1 VIRLAAV
8 GDLHFGLDSSGTLR
22 PRLEGLEDRADLL
35 LIAGDLT
42 KSGQPDEAAVLAREL
57 MGLPVP
63 VVAVLGNHD
72 FHSDAPQ
79 RVRRVMEDVGVRIL
93 EGENTVVDVG
103 DLSVGVAGA
112 KGFGGGFTGS
122 SGSEFGEPEMKAFVR
137 HSRQSAESVGRA
149 LATLPSVDVRVA
161 LLHYSPIR
169 ETLQGEPLEI
179 YPFLGSYLLGEAVDR
194 GAADVVFHGH
204 AHMGTEKGVTPGGIS
219 VRNVAQPL
227 LRTPYAVYT
236 LERQRVAPGDV
247 RAERAFS
254 GSRARERNT

>member
-8 GDLHFGLDSSGTLR
+8 GDLHFGLDSAGTLR
-22 PRLEGLEDRADLL
+22 PRLEGLEVRADLL

-42 KSGQPDEAAVLAREL
+42 KSGRPDEAVVLAREL
-57 MGLPVP
+57 EDVPVP

-72 FHSDAPQ
+72 YHSDAP
-79 RVRRVMEDVGVRIL
+79 REVRRVMEDVGVTIL
-93 EGENTVVDVG
+93 EGENEVVGVG

-122 SGSEFGEPEMKAFVR
+122 AGSEFGEPEMKAFVR
-137 HSRQSAESVGRA
+137 HSRQSADSVGRA
-149 LATLPSVDVRVA
+149 LATLPPVDVRVV

-179 YPFLGSYLLGEAVDR
+179 YPFLGSYLLGEAVD
-194 GAADVVFHGH
+194 GGGADVVFHGH
-204 AHMGTEKGVTPGGIS
+204 AHMGSEKGVTPGGVS

-236 LERQRVAPGDV
+236 LERRRIAASGD
-247 RAERAFS
+247 RGDAFS
-254 GSRARERNT
+254 RSPGRESKA